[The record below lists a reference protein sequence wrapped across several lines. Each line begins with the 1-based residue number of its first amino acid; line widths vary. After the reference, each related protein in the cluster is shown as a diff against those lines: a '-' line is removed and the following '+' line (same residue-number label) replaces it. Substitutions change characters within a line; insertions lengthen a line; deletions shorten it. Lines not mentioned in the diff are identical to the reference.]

1 MEYLEKGTIRNS
13 VNFPNLKVPREA
25 DIRIC
30 IMHRNIPNLIAK
42 LSTVLSDRG
51 INIENMGSR
60 PRGEVAYTIME
71 TNDELSDET
80 KAALQ
85 AVEGV
90 ISFRVIE

>member
-1 MEYLEKGTIRNS
+1 
-13 VNFPNLKVPREA
+13 
-25 DIRIC
+25 
-30 IMHRNIPNLIAK
+30 
-42 LSTVLSDRG
+42 
-51 INIENMGSR
+51 MGSR